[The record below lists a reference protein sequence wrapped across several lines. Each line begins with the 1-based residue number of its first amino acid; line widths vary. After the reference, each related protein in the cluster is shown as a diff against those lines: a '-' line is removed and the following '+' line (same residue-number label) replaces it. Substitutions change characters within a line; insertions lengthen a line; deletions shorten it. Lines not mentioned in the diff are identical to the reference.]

1 MYFYQALNQFGP
13 SVVGFLVWEMSSPTV
28 RREEQGEAAAK
39 EQRGA
44 GLSPFAVGWGHSTGP
59 VCGGCRLG
67 GSASFSGSLGCRR
80 LCSLLLVLDGKA
92 ELGRGCGMGL
102 WCPRWGLHRVDTAV
116 LKILLRSDPLA
127 AGLHRSSG

>member
-67 GSASFSGSLGCRR
+67 GVCIFQWEFGLQETLLSAPGARWQSRVGKGMWDGFVVSPLGIAQGGH
-80 LCSLLLVLDGKA
+80 CSAQDPA
-92 ELGRGCGMGL
+92 EE
-102 WCPRWGLHRVDTAV
+102 
-116 LKILLRSDPLA
+116 
-127 AGLHRSSG
+127 